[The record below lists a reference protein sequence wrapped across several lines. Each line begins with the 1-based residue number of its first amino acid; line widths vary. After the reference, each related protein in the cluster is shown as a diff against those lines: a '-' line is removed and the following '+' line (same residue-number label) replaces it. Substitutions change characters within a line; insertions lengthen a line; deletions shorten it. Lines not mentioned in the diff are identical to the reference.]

1 MHIPCLT
8 KKCIAAIAR
17 GVIYWLNL
25 DSIMCIGCER
35 APSPRGGS
43 GASDCLEG
51 YPVNGTPDRWWRHG
65 AQTGILQRGT
75 GKGNGGGHRGEKEK
89 ELWMESWGKVK
100 GQPGSSVPTTWWRA
114 CTLCK
119 RASSLTPTAQT
130 IITACIFNAQV
141 YHSCAFITEIKRRL
155 TLPAYTACIDCVIC
169 YDCLQ
174 NSAFQMYRQTLHC
187 HHLL

>member
-1 MHIPCLT
+1 MWESSFSQRWLWSLWLFGGVSCEWNPWPLMT
-8 KKCIAAIAR
+8 SR
-17 GVIYWLNL
+17 GPNR
-25 DSIMCIGCER
+25 DSPEGHRER
-35 APSPRGGS
+35 
-43 GASDCLEG
+43 E
-51 YPVNGTPDRWWRHG
+51 W
-65 AQTGILQRGT
+65 
-75 GKGNGGGHRGEKEK
+75 GGHRGEKEK